1 MDTLWFYVKNDV
13 MLKLKFINSLI
24 TGAILLWS
32 LSSQAQQ
39 APQLSQYMFH
49 GLFINP
55 AYAGYREQ
63 LNLTGVYRNQWTG
76 VEGAPRTGSL
86 AVDGTVNDDKV
97 GLGLNVIADKLG
109 AMTNLSAY
117 ANFAYRIKFDSYEG
131 VPRTLAIGV
140 AGGIAQQSL
149 DGTKLNPD
157 ETNDLRLLNQRK
169 TVTMPDARVGVLYST
184 DRFYAGISADNIGVQ
199 FIKPKKDPT
208 RLLPETKINIYMLA
222 GYLFPLSEA
231 VAVRPSMMLKNDLA
245 GQSSLDLTTYFL
257 IQQVVWLGA
266 TYRTGVN
273 MFNKNVDSRLEKPSA
288 LVFGAQFFLGDR
300 FRLGYSYDRSLKTTA
315 TLGASSHEISIG
327 FLFPRKDDQML
338 TPRFF

>member
-1 MDTLWFYVKNDV
+1 
-13 MLKLKFINSLI
+13 MLKSKFINGLI
-24 TGAILLWS
+24 IGGISLWS
-32 LSSQAQQ
+32 LTVKAQQ
-39 APQLSQYMFH
+39 APQISQYMFH

-63 LNLTGVYRNQWTG
+63 LNLTGIYRNQWTG

-86 AVDGTVNDDKV
+86 AVDGTINDDRM

-109 AMTNLSAY
+109 AMTNLGAY

-169 TVTMPDARVGVLYST
+169 TVTMPDARVGILYNT
-184 DRFYAGISADNIGVQ
+184 DRFYAGLSADNIGVH

-208 RLLPETKINIYMLA
+208 RLLPETKINLYLLA

-231 VAVRPSMMLKNDLA
+231 VALRPSMMLKNDLA
-245 GQSSLDLTTYFL
+245 GPSSLDLTTYAL
-257 IQQVVWLGA
+257 IQQMVWLGV
-266 TYRTGVN
+266 TYRTGVTL
-273 MFNKNVDSRLEKPSA
+273 FNKNVDTRLEKPSA
-288 LVFGAQFFLGDR
+288 IVVGAQFFLGDQ
-300 FRLGYSYDRSLKTTA
+300 FRIGYSYDRSLKTTA
-315 TLGASSHEISIG
+315 TLGTSSHEISIG
-327 FLFPRKDDQML
+327 FLFPRKDEQML

>member
-1 MDTLWFYVKNDV
+1 
-13 MLKLKFINSLI
+13 MLKFKIIKSLVI
-24 TGAILLWS
+24 GGIFLWS
-32 LSSQAQQ
+32 LPIQAQQ
-39 APQLSQYMFH
+39 APQISQYMFN

-63 LNLTGVYRNQWTG
+63 TNITGIYRNQWTG

-109 AMTNLSAY
+109 AMTNLAAY
-117 ANFAYRIKFDSYEG
+117 ANFAYRIKFDTYEG

-140 AGGIAQQSL
+140 SGGIAQQSL

-169 TVTMPDARVGVLYST
+169 TIAMPDARVGVLYNT

-199 FIKPKKDPT
+199 FLQPKKDPEHY
-208 RLLPETKINIYMLA
+208 LPESKINIYMLA
-222 GYLFPLSEA
+222 GYLFPLSEE
-231 VAVRPSMMLKNDLA
+231 VAVRPSMMLKNAMA
-245 GQSSLDLTTYFL
+245 GPSSLDLNAYIL
-257 IQQVVWLGA
+257 IRQTVWLGV

-273 MFNKNVDSRLEKPSA
+273 LFNSNVDRRLEKPSA
-288 LVFGAQFFLGDR
+288 VVLGAQFFLGER

-315 TLGASSHEISIG
+315 TLGASTHEISIG
-327 FLFPRKDDQML
+327 ILFPRRDQQML